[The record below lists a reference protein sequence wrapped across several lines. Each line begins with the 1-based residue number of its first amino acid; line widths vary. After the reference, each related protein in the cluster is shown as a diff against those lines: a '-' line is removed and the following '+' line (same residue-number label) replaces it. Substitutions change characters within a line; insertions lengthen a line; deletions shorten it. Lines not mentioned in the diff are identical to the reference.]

1 LTQVQMALSQHDREA
16 LSDRVERKL
25 AGRRIPREAIR
36 AAVEQVCSAID
47 SSGTPESEP
56 DVVLV
61 MSAPSTPDIA
71 SRIRHRLNQAG
82 IKPMETGT
90 GSAGRYAVC
99 AMRVLTRDEAG
110 VRAAAADLGLSI
122 AAPIDTSELTE

>member
-1 LTQVQMALSQHDREA
+1 MALSQHDREA

-25 AGRRIPREAIR
+25 AGRRIPREAMR

-71 SRIRHRLNQAG
+71 SRVRERLDKAG
-82 IKPMETGT
+82 IKPLETGV

-99 AMRVLTRDEAG
+99 AVRVRARDEAG
-110 VRAAAADLGLSI
+110 VRAAATALALSM
-122 AAPIDTSELTE
+122 AAPIASSELTE